1 MNKEEYKNIFE
12 NEYSHWWYR
21 ILDDLVE
28 YYVKIY
34 NHKNSINILDA
45 GCGTGR
51 IISKLSKYGNT
62 FGIDASPTA
71 IEICQS
77 KGLTNVRIADLNE
90 WQSEKE
96 FDVII
101 SLDVLYH
108 QSFINIDKII
118 KSFHNSLRS
127 NGVLILNLP
136 AFNALKRQHDIV
148 VGGNKRFR
156 MKDIERLLVQNGFNV
171 FTKSYRYPLL
181 FKFILLRKLF
191 FNKNNKV
198 SSDLEPVY
206 QPLDKLLYLVHKLE
220 NEIIKMGFSI
230 PYGSSLFIVA
240 KKSENGQNSKDYT
253 LAYVKN
259 DIISKV
265 KVYIKS
271 KTFLN
276 QLFRYSI
283 VGVLNTIL
291 GLSAIYLLYNF
302 FHFDYIVSNIG
313 GYFVGLVNGFIWN
326 KKWTFESSKHFSKE
340 IVPFLIVF
348 GISYAVNLVIIILM
362 VETFKIDPNIAQ
374 ILGIAAYS
382 STNFLVNKYWTFS
395 KVK

>member
-77 KGLTNVRIADLNE
+77 KGLTNVKIADLNE

-348 GISYAVNLVIIILM
+348 GISYAVNLVIVILM

>member
-77 KGLTNVRIADLNE
+77 KGLSNVKIADLNE

>member
-62 FGIDASPTA
+62 FGIDASPIA

-77 KGLTNVRIADLNE
+77 KGLTNVKIADLNE

-348 GISYAVNLVIIILM
+348 GISYAVNLVIVILM

-374 ILGIAAYS
+374 IPGIAAYS

>member
-77 KGLTNVRIADLNE
+77 KGLTNVKIADLNE

-348 GISYAVNLVIIILM
+348 GISYAVNLVIVILM

-374 ILGIAAYS
+374 IPGIAAYS

>member
-348 GISYAVNLVIIILM
+348 GISYAVNLVIVILM